1 MNLTAL
7 VVIVIVFAIVAAVV
21 FGFFEMTPF
30 AHHATNPYRDARS
43 GKRLWESP
51 HLETR
56 DEFEHRTHDSL
67 EG

>member
-7 VVIVIVFAIVAAVV
+7 VVIVIAFAIVAVV
-21 FGFFEMTPF
+21 LFGLFEMTPF
-30 AHHATNPYRDARS
+30 AHHTNPYRDARS
-43 GKRLWESP
+43 GVRLWESP

-67 EG
+67 ER